1 MGKCFGFDCK
11 VYDNIQIL
19 FLYENVHIF
28 QGQKNTVSNMLGTIK
43 KKVLTKEILYYN
55 NSYTF
60 SEAMI

>member
-43 KKVLTKEILYYN
+43 KKRYLQKKFYTTITVIL
-55 NSYTF
+55 F
-60 SEAMI
+60 QKL

>member
-43 KKVLTKEILYYN
+43 KKGTYKRNFILQ
-55 NSYTF
+55 
-60 SEAMI
+60 